1 MDNTFIID
9 NLLRQ
14 NESDN
19 LEFSKSMTNGNI
31 AKMVTAM
38 LNNHGGDI
46 LIGVDE
52 NKNIIGLKSPINAS
66 QLLNNLTSDINPSA
80 PIDVQNV
87 VYQDKNLVLIR
98 VWEGF
103 QKPYSYKGIIYQ
115 RAGRDSASGMDQLIA
130 DRKTADANWE
140 RMPVLGA
147 SIDDLDLEEV
157 RKTMELYRQSTSKT
171 NVDEESFLTETGLIQ
186 NGNLTNACI
195 VLYAKNPMRF
205 VVQSGIKL
213 SVFSSESSSDLV
225 DSQNYEGNVF
235 KNVDAIFQ
243 FIDNC
248 YSKVIKID
256 GLLRTERWNYPRIAV
271 REGIMNAIV
280 HRDYNSYQSFLQI
293 RVYPNHLD
301 IANYGVTEPI
311 ISFIESGKSAYS
323 LLRNPDIAF
332 HCYYRRLIE
341 MRGTG
346 IPRILAD
353 CKSNGFALPSYNIR
367 NQVVTISFPQLQ
379 LQNYSTNKN
388 DFESRLNETFE
399 SLNDKVKQR
408 MIAILSTIDKC
419 PGLRTTTIS
428 ANTGIPIKSV
438 ERLLSELSRVGMVRY
453 QGSKK
458 TGGYHLVN
466 QSDDLLDAKMRE

>member
-14 NESDN
+14 NKSDS
-19 LEFSKSMTNGNI
+19 LEFRASMNKDSI
-31 AKMVTAM
+31 AKTVTIMMNA
-38 LNNHGGDI
+38 HGGDI
-46 LIGVDE
+46 LVGVDAK
-52 NKNIIGLKSPINAS
+52 KNVVGLKSSIDVGR
-66 QLLNNLTSDINPSA
+66 LLNDLTYDIQPAA
-80 PIDVQNV
+80 PIDIQSIL
-87 VYQDKNLVLIR
+87 YQEKNLLLIR
-98 VWEGF
+98 VWEGS

-115 RAGRDSASGMDQLIA
+115 REGQGSVSGMNQLIA

-140 RMPVLGA
+140 RMPVLSA

-157 RKTMELYRQSTSKT
+157 RKTMELYRQSTSRISA
-171 NVDEESFLTETGLIQ
+171 DEESFLTETGLIQ

-213 SVFSSESSSDLV
+213 SVFSSESASDLV

-248 YSKVIKID
+248 YSKVVKID
-256 GLLRTERWNYPRIAV
+256 GLLRTERWSYPRIAV

-280 HRDYNSYQSFLQI
+280 HRDYNSYQGFLQI
-293 RVYPNHLD
+293 SVYPNHLD

-311 ISFIESGKSAYS
+311 LTFIEFGNSPYS

-346 IPRILAD
+346 SPRMLAD
-353 CKSNGFALPSYNIR
+353 CKSNGFAIPSFTIS
-367 NQVVTISFPQLQ
+367 NQVVKLTFPQLQ
-379 LQNYSTNKN
+379 LQNYSSNKN
-388 DFESRLNETFE
+388 DFESLLDESFE
-399 SLNDKVKQR
+399 SLNERVKQR
-408 MIAILSTIDKC
+408 MIAILSTIDKY

-438 ERLLSELSRVGMVRY
+438 ERHLSELSRVGMVRY

-458 TGGYHLVN
+458 TGGYYLVN
-466 QSDDLLDAKMRE
+466 QGNDL

>member
-14 NESDN
+14 NESES
-19 LEFSKSMTNGNI
+19 LEFKVSMTKDSI
-31 AKMVTAM
+31 AKTVTAM
-38 LNNHGGDI
+38 LNTHGGDI
-46 LIGVDE
+46 LVGVND
-52 NKNIIGLKSPINAS
+52 NKDIVGLKSQINAS
-66 QLLNNLTSDINPSA
+66 RLLNDLTSDIQPAA
-80 PIDVQNV
+80 PIDIQSI
-87 VYQDKNLVLIR
+87 VYQEKNLLLIR
-98 VWEGF
+98 VWEGT

-115 RAGRDSASGMDQLIA
+115 REGQGSVSGMNQLIA

-140 RMPVLGA
+140 RMPVLSA
-147 SIDDLDLEEV
+147 SMDDLDLEEV
-157 RKTMELYRQSTSKT
+157 RKTMELYRQSTSRISA
-171 NVDEESFLTETGLIQ
+171 DEESFLTETGLIQ

-213 SVFSSESSSDLV
+213 SVFSSESASDLI

-248 YSKVIKID
+248 YSKVVKID

-271 REGIMNAIV
+271 REGVMNAIV
-280 HRDYNSYQSFLQI
+280 HRDYNSYQGFLQI
-293 RVYPNHLD
+293 SVYPNHLD

-311 ISFIESGKSAYS
+311 LTFIEFGNSPYS

-346 IPRILAD
+346 IPRMLAD
-353 CKSNGFALPSYNIR
+353 CKSNGFAIPSF
-367 NQVVTISFPQLQ
+367 TITGQIVKVSFPQVQ
-379 LQNYSTNKN
+379 LQRKN
-388 DFESRLNETFE
+388 DDSARLQKLLNTYFPDI
-399 SLNDKVKQR
+399 SLSVKQK
-408 MIAILSTIDKC
+408 MLSVLKEIETH
-419 PGLRTTTIS
+419 PG
-428 ANTGIPIKSV
+428 IKSN
-438 ERLLSELSRVGMVRY
+438 EIGNATGMPKKSIDRYLAELKRVGVISY
-453 QGSKK
+453 KGSRKS
-458 TGGYHLVN
+458 GGLYIDE
-466 QSDDLLDAKMRE
+466 QIMK

>member
-1 MDNTFIID
+1 MDNTYIID

-14 NESDN
+14 NKSDS
-19 LEFSKSMTNGNI
+19 LEFRKSMTKDSI
-31 AKMVTAM
+31 AKAVTIMMNA
-38 LNNHGGDI
+38 HGGDI
-46 LIGVDE
+46 LVGVDA
-52 NKNIIGLKSPINAS
+52 NKNVVGLKPQVNVDR
-66 QLLNNLTSDINPSA
+66 LLNDLTFDIQPAA
-80 PIDVQNV
+80 PIDIQNI
-87 VYQDKNLVLIR
+87 VYQEKNLLLIR
-98 VWEGF
+98 VWEGT

-115 RAGRDSASGMDQLIA
+115 REGQGSASGMDQLIA

-140 RMPVLGA
+140 RMPVLSA
-147 SIDDLDLEEV
+147 SMDDLDLEEV
-157 RKTMELYRQSTSKT
+157 RKTMELYRQSTSRISA
-171 NVDEESFLTETGLIQ
+171 DEESFLTETGLIQ

-213 SVFSSESSSDLV
+213 SVFSSESASDLV

-248 YSKVIKID
+248 YLKVVKID

-280 HRDYNSYQSFLQI
+280 HRDYNSYQGFLQI
-293 RVYPNHLD
+293 SVYPNHLD

-311 ISFIESGKSAYS
+311 LTFIEFGNSPYS

-346 IPRILAD
+346 IPRMLAD
-353 CKSNGFALPSYNIR
+353 CKSNGFAIPSFTIS
-367 NQVVTISFPQLQ
+367 NQVVKLTFPQLQ
-379 LQNYSTNKN
+379 LQNYSSNKN
-388 DFESRLNETFE
+388 DFESMLDEVSE
-399 SLNDKVKQR
+399 SMNVKVKQK
-408 MIAILSTIDKC
+408 MVAILSAIDKS
-419 PGLRTTTIS
+419 PGLRSTAIS
-428 ANTGIPIKSV
+428 SFTGIPAKTI
-438 ERLLSELSRVGMVRY
+438 ERYLSELKQFGLVVY
-453 QGSKK
+453 KGSSNS
-458 TGGYHLVN
+458 GGYYIVN
-466 QSDDLLDAKMRE
+466 QNGV

>member
-14 NESDN
+14 NKSDS
-19 LEFSKSMTNGNI
+19 LEFRKSMTKDSI
-31 AKMVTAM
+31 AKAVTIM
-38 LNNHGGDI
+38 MNTHGGDI
-46 LIGVDE
+46 LVGVDA
-52 NKNIIGLKSPINAS
+52 NKNVVGLKSQVNVDR
-66 QLLNNLTSDINPSA
+66 LLNDLTFDIQPAA
-80 PIDVQNV
+80 PIDIQSI
-87 VYQDKNLVLIR
+87 VYQEKNLLLIR
-98 VWEGF
+98 VWEGT

-115 RAGRDSASGMDQLIA
+115 REGQGSASGMNQLIA

-140 RMPVLGA
+140 RMPVLSA

-157 RKTMELYRQSTSKT
+157 RKTMELYRQSTSRISA
-171 NVDEESFLTETGLIQ
+171 DEESFLTETGLIQ

-213 SVFSSESSSDLV
+213 SVFSSESASDLV

-248 YSKVIKID
+248 YSKVVKID
-256 GLLRTERWNYPRIAV
+256 GLLRTERWNFPRIAV

-280 HRDYNSYQSFLQI
+280 HRDYNSYQGFLQI
-293 RVYPNHLD
+293 SVYPNHLD

-311 ISFIESGKSAYS
+311 LTFIEFGNSPYS

-346 IPRILAD
+346 IPRMLAD
-353 CKSNGFALPSYNIR
+353 CKSNGFAIPSFTIN
-367 NQVVTISFPQLQ
+367 NQVVKLTFPQLQ
-379 LQNYSTNKN
+379 LQNYSSDKN
-388 DFESRLNETFE
+388 DFGSMLDEVSESMNVR
-399 SLNDKVKQR
+399 VKQK
-408 MIAILSTIDKC
+408 MVTILSAIDKS
-419 PGLRTTTIS
+419 PGSRSTAIS
-428 ANTGIPIKSV
+428 TFTGIPAKTV
-438 ERLLSELSRVGMVRY
+438 ERYLSELKQFGLVVY
-453 QGSKK
+453 KGSSNS
-458 TGGYHLVN
+458 GGYYIVN
-466 QSDDLLDAKMRE
+466 QDNVR

>member
-1 MDNTFIID
+1 MDNTYIID

-14 NESDN
+14 NKSDS
-19 LEFSKSMTNGNI
+19 LEFRKSMAKDSI
-31 AKMVTAM
+31 AKAVTIMMNA
-38 LNNHGGDI
+38 HGGDI
-46 LIGVDE
+46 LVGVDA
-52 NKNIIGLKSPINAS
+52 NKNVVGLKSQVNVDR
-66 QLLNNLTSDINPSA
+66 LLNNLTFDIQPAA
-80 PIDVQNV
+80 PIHIQNI
-87 VYQDKNLVLIR
+87 VYQEKNLLLIR
-98 VWEGF
+98 VWEGT

-115 RAGRDSASGMDQLIA
+115 KEGQGSAFGMNQLIA

-140 RMPVLGA
+140 RMPVLSA
-147 SIDDLDLEEV
+147 SMDDLDLEEV
-157 RKTMELYRQSTSKT
+157 RKTMELYQQSTSRT
-171 NVDEESFLTETGLIQ
+171 SADEESFLTETGLIQ

-213 SVFSSESSSDLV
+213 SVFSSESASDLV

-248 YSKVIKID
+248 YSKVVKID

-280 HRDYNSYQSFLQI
+280 HRDYNSYQGFLQI
-293 RVYPNHLD
+293 FVYPNHLD

-311 ISFIESGKSAYS
+311 LTFIEFGNSPYS

-346 IPRILAD
+346 IPRMLAD
-353 CKSNGFALPSYNIR
+353 CKSNGFAIPSFTIS
-367 NQVVTISFPQLQ
+367 NQVVKLTFPQLQ
-379 LQNYSTNKN
+379 LQNYSSNKT
-388 DFESRLNETFE
+388 DFESLLDACFE
-399 SLNDKVKQR
+399 SLNGKVKQR
-408 MIAILSTIDKC
+408 MIAILSTIEKY
-419 PGLRTTTIS
+419 PGSRTATINAS
-428 ANTGIPIKSV
+428 TGIPVKSV
-438 ERLLSELSRVGMVRY
+438 ERHLSELSRVGIIRY

-458 TGGYHLVN
+458 TGGYYLVN
-466 QSDDLLDAKMRE
+466 QTNNL

>member
-1 MDNTFIID
+1 MDNTFIIE

-14 NESDN
+14 NESES
-19 LEFSKSMTNGNI
+19 LEFRKTMTKESI
-31 AKMVTAM
+31 AKTVTAM
-38 LNNHGGDI
+38 LNSHGGDI
-46 LIGVDE
+46 LVGVDK
-52 NKNIIGLKSPINAS
+52 NKNIIGLKSAKNVN
-66 QLLNNLTSDINPSA
+66 QLLNDLTAEINPSA
-80 PIDVQNV
+80 PIDLQNV
-87 VYQDKNLVLIR
+87 VYQDKNLLLIR
-98 VWEGF
+98 VWEGS

-115 RAGRDSASGMDQLIA
+115 KVGHEAVFGMNQIIA
-130 DRKTADANWE
+130 DRKEADANWE

-157 RKTMELYRQSTSKT
+157 RKTMELYQQSTSKI

-195 VLYAKNPMRF
+195 VLYAKNPMRYI
-205 VVQSGIKL
+205 VQSGIRL
-213 SVFSSESSSDLV
+213 SVYSSDSASDLV
-225 DSQNYEGNVF
+225 DSQNYDGNVF

-248 YSKVIKID
+248 YSKVVKIE
-256 GLLRTERWNYPRIAV
+256 GLMRTERWNYPRVAV

-280 HRDYNSYQSFLQI
+280 HRDYNSYQGFLQI
-293 RVYPNHLD
+293 YVYPSHLD

-311 ISFIESGKSAYS
+311 LSFIKSGNSAYS

-346 IPRILAD
+346 IPRMLVD
-353 CKSNGFALPSYNIR
+353 CKSNGFAIPEFTIT
-367 NQVVTISFPQLQ
+367 NQIVKLSFSQLQ
-379 LQNYSTNKN
+379 LQHYSISKN
-388 DFESRLNETFE
+388 DFESLLDRYFE
-399 SLNDKVKQR
+399 SLNVSVKQR
-408 MIAILSTIDKC
+408 MMAIITTIDRN

-428 ANTGIPIKSV
+428 TNTGIPPKSA
-438 ERLLSELSRVGMVRY
+438 ERLLSELIRSGIICY

-458 TGGYHLVN
+458 TGGYYIVN
-466 QSDDLLDAKMRE
+466 QDNNL

>member
-1 MDNTFIID
+1 MDNTYIID

-14 NESDN
+14 NKSDS
-19 LEFSKSMTNGNI
+19 LEFRKSMTKDSI
-31 AKMVTAM
+31 AKAVTIMMNA
-38 LNNHGGDI
+38 HGGDI
-46 LIGVDE
+46 LVGVDA
-52 NKNIIGLKSPINAS
+52 NKNVVGLKSQVSIGR
-66 QLLNNLTSDINPSA
+66 LLNDLTFDIQPAA
-80 PIDVQNV
+80 PIDIQSI
-87 VYQDKNLVLIR
+87 VYQEKNLLLIR
-98 VWEGF
+98 VWEGT

-115 RAGRDSASGMDQLIA
+115 REGQNSASGVNQMIA
-130 DRKTADANWE
+130 DRKSADANWE

-147 SIDDLDLEEV
+147 SMDDLDLEEV

-171 NVDEESFLTETGLIQ
+171 SVDEESFLTETGLIQ

-205 VVQSGIKL
+205 IVQSGIKL
-213 SVFSSESSSDLV
+213 SVFSSESVSDLV

-248 YSKVIKID
+248 YSKVVKID

-280 HRDYNSYQSFLQI
+280 HRDYNSYQGFLQI
-293 RVYPNHLD
+293 SVYPNHLD

-311 ISFIESGKSAYS
+311 LTFIEFGNSPYS

-346 IPRILAD
+346 IPRMLAD
-353 CKSNGFALPSYNIR
+353 CKSNGFATPSFTISH
-367 NQVVTISFPQLQ
+367 QVVKLTFPQLQ
-379 LQNYSTNKN
+379 LQNYSFDKN
-388 DFESRLNETFE
+388 DFESLLDESFE
-399 SLNDKVKQR
+399 SLSVRVKQK
-408 MIAILSTIDKC
+408 MIALLNNIDKH
-419 PGLRTTTIS
+419 PGSRTTAIS
-428 ANTGIPIKSV
+428 TSTGIPVKSV
-438 ERLLSELSRVGMVRY
+438 ERYLSDLKRLGLVVY
-453 QGSKK
+453 KGSSNS
-458 TGGYHLVN
+458 GGYYIVN
-466 QSDDLLDAKMRE
+466 QYDVQDKK